1 MPESLG
7 QFLALGLDGLNTLVK
22 HSSNARK
29 ANGADHQ
36 AQNESNYEFAH
47 DVSLY
52 NFNTVQLSF
61 AIAVTFYCAGNT
73 EAITCRKWIEPS
85 K

>member
-7 QFLALGLDGLNTLVK
+7 QFLALGLDGLHTFIK

-29 ANGADHQ
+29 ANGTDHQ

-52 NFNTVQLSF
+52 NFYTVQLSF
-61 AIAVTFYCAGNT
+61 VVAVALDSTGNGMT
-73 EAITCRKWIEPS
+73 ITGFETL
-85 K
+85 